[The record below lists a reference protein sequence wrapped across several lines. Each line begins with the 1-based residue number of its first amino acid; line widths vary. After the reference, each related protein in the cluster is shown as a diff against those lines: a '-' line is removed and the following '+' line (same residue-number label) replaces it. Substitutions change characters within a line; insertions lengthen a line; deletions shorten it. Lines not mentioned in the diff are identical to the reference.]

1 MRANVEASSW
11 RIGSIPGDRSVKVLQ
26 ATVGLLIF
34 YSTLS
39 HFELKYLSVKG
50 FIIHMT

>member
-1 MRANVEASSW
+1 MRASMEASIW
-11 RIGSIPGDRSVKVLQ
+11 GIGGITGDRSVKVLQ
-26 ATVGLLIF
+26 ESVGLLIF